1 MIHYKLYL
9 KNPQS
14 HYIYVDL
21 TVDSIASSTLE
32 LQLPAWRPGRYELGN
47 FAKNIK
53 KVEAWSEDG
62 KPLLYSKSTKDL
74 WVVETNRSK
83 KIKITY
89 SYHTTEINAGNCYAD
104 EHQIYVNPVH
114 LCLYV
119 PDRINEEHVIE
130 LDIP

>member
-9 KNPQS
+9 KNPNS

-21 TVDSIASSTLE
+21 TIDEISTTFIE

-53 KVEAWSEDG
+53 KVDAFDEDG
-62 KPLLYSKSTKDL
+62 NNLTYTKSTKDS
-74 WVVETNRSK
+74 WVINSNGAT

-89 SYHTTEINAGNCYAD
+89 S
-104 EHQIYVNPVH
+104 
-114 LCLYV
+114 L
-119 PDRINEEHVIE
+119 
-130 LDIP
+130 